1 MNLKSIFAALVL
13 LVAAHTAALAQGSQ
27 ITNGVLSFQDGDF
40 AQAAR
45 DLREATANPAAL
57 NEKQAP
63 KAYSYLG
70 RAYAQLYSKTRGDKN
85 SPIAQEFPDLG
96 TKAYKAFM
104 EAEKTDSKGTFV
116 KENKRFYP
124 LVTEALYIEGFDAY
138 SAQKNAEALAAL
150 NNAVNLIEKNRAE
163 VPALANLYG
172 AYMVR
177 GFVHNADGRKKQAI
191 TDFETAL
198 RLYAEVKATLPK
210 PDDNVASIY
219 ENLIFLYSEEE
230 ATVNKALEYVEKG
243 KAEFPGNEKI
253 ERLELQ
259 VYQKYPD
266 FFSKGLAR
274 FEEALAKNPND
285 VTLLI
290 NYGTMLEKTDTL
302 KAIQMYMR
310 AATAEPNNFIANY
323 NLGGA
328 WIIWAKKYQDLAA
341 KTTKSAELQKLEAE
355 IEKALTEALKY
366 MRKAS
371 ELQPDN
377 LTAARAAWQIAANL
391 EHPDEEKLRMKYK
404 SLEK

>member
-1 MNLKSIFAALVL
+1 
-13 LVAAHTAALAQGSQ
+13 
-27 ITNGVLSFQDGDF
+27 
-40 AQAAR
+40 
-45 DLREATANPAAL
+45 
-57 NEKQAP
+57 
-63 KAYSYLG
+63 
-70 RAYAQLYSKTRGDKN
+70 
-85 SPIAQEFPDLG
+85 
-96 TKAYKAFM
+96 
-104 EAEKTDSKGTFV
+104 
-116 KENKRFYP
+116 
-124 LVTEALYIEGFDAY
+124 
-138 SAQKNAEALAAL
+138 
-150 NNAVNLIEKNRAE
+150 
-163 VPALANLYG
+163 
-172 AYMVR
+172 
-177 GFVHNADGRKKQAI
+177 
-191 TDFETAL
+191 
-198 RLYAEVKATLPK
+198 VKATLPK

-302 KAIQMYMR
+302 KAIQMYTR